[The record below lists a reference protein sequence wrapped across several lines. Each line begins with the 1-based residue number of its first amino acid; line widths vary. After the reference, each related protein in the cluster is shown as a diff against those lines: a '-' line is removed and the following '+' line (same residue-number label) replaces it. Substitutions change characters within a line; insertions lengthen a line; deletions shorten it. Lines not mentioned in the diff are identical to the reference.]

1 MKSVLFLCTGN
12 SCRSQMAEGF
22 LRMKTRN
29 RVKIKKRASFYEI
42 YLNGS
47 LYAYAVDK
55 KVAEEVKKDLEK
67 VKT

>member
-1 MKSVLFLCTGN
+1 MK
-12 SCRSQMAEGF
+12 M
-22 LRMKTRN
+22 RN
-29 RVKIKKRASFYEI
+29 KVKIKKRASYYEI

-67 VKT
+67 AKI

>member
-1 MKSVLFLCTGN
+1 MK
-12 SCRSQMAEGF
+12 
-22 LRMKTRN
+22 MKN
-29 RVKIKKRASFYEI
+29 KVEIKRRASFYEI

-67 VKT
+67 TKL